1 MPPLPTPLRD
11 ELLGENYGLLTPWPR
26 PLPDVARGLI
36 FMAAPDNLLLPLL
49 ILEGEPSLG
58 RLDLRRLGLG
68 LLASIELISTS
79 SLSYSA

>member
-1 MPPLPTPLRD
+1 
-11 ELLGENYGLLTPWPR
+11 
-26 PLPDVARGLI
+26 
-36 FMAAPDNLLLPLL
+36 MAAPDNLLLPLL